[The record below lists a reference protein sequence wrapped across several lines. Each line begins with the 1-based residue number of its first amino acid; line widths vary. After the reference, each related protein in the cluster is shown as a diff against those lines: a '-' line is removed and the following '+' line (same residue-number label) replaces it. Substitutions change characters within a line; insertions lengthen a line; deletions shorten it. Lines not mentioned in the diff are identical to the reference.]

1 MKNLALIVALL
12 AGTALLP
19 SSADALHRR
28 SNGRPSGA
36 ARTPCDET
44 ASRAAFGAFLTAFN
58 RGDAAALDG
67 LFAPAPEFGWYASS
81 PPNGRVQQA
90 SRNRATLAAYF
101 HSRHASG
108 EKLGLVKFNYASAQ
122 PRSGATVAN
131 FNGILTRR
139 AADVPIRKRGF
150 KAALRCTDTER
161 LFVVVSIG
169 TPL

>member
-1 MKNLALIVALL
+1 MRWLALAAVAAALNA
-12 AGTALLP
+12 AG
-19 SSADALHRR
+19 SA
-28 SNGRPSGA
+28 SG
-36 ARTPCDET
+36 ARTPCDEP

-58 RGDAAALDG
+58 RGDAATLDG
-67 LFAPAPEFGWYASS
+67 LFAPAGQFGWYSS
-81 PPNGRVQQA
+81 APPKGRVQQA

-101 HSRHASG
+101 RSRHARD

-139 AADVPIRKRGF
+139 AADVPMRKRGF

-161 LFVVVSIG
+161 QFVVVSIG

>member
-1 MKNLALIVALL
+1 MRWLASVAFAAVLSVS
-12 AGTALLP
+12 AG
-19 SSADALHRR
+19 SA
-28 SNGRPSGA
+28 SGA
-36 ARTPCDET
+36 TRTPCDEP
-44 ASRAAFGAFLTAFN
+44 ASRAAFAAFLTAFN
-58 RGDAAALDG
+58 RGDGAILEE
-67 LFAPAPEFGWYASS
+67 LFAPVGEFGWYASS
-81 PPNGRVQQA
+81 PPSGRVQQA
-90 SRNRATLAAYF
+90 SRKRATLAAYF
-101 HSRHASG
+101 RSRHAKG

-139 AADVPIRKRGF
+139 AADVPLRKRGF